1 MRFHRNCESRFALEE
16 AQQIVIQW
24 PRAAKRE
31 DLMKLTRRTLL
42 AAASSA
48 ALLIQPV
55 ASAAQELPR
64 NVRLVIGSTSTGG
77 DTYQNSAIVAEALAE
92 QLGINIKV
100 DAVGATEAFKALG
113 RDSRGNTLM
122 IFHDQ
127 SYLGNLYGVTG
138 YADPFEGYTVGQTVA
153 INPGNAYLV
162 GCDSPYQSM
171 DDILTAAANG
181 DRVRVA
187 IQPGGVSEIGFS
199 AMKNAASVRA
209 PGSEENIVAV
219 NTGSQSDKNQA
230 MWDDLAD
237 VINGSIQANEQ
248 FTQLPA
254 DDQKCMRFVWITAR
268 PATLEQAPAAGMGN
282 TTRDQMLQ
290 YASPATS
297 VTLDGT
303 QDFTFDKEFFFL
315 YNKDMDPAIIDQVD
329 AALTA
334 IYDKGAIQD
343 RQKASFFIPN
353 FLPADEA
360 RQHLTDKRETYAKVI
375 EQISGGS

>member
-1 MRFHRNCESRFALEE
+1 
-16 AQQIVIQW
+16 
-24 PRAAKRE
+24 
-31 DLMKLTRRTLL
+31 MKLTRRTLL